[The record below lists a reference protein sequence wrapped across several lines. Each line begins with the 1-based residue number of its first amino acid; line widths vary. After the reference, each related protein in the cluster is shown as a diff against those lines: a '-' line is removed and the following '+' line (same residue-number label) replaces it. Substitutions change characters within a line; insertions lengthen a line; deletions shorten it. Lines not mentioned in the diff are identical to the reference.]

1 MDSMKKSK
9 FCILFVLFVIA
20 ADIAAVDAQIV
31 LKGKVTTREEEPVAF
46 AAVSLRGMR
55 DTTRLVET
63 AVTDMQGN
71 YAFGKHREGKYLLTI
86 QSLGFR
92 TLNDTVH
99 IRRSSLGNTYEM
111 RKDYL
116 LEEEATAID
125 DVVVVGTN
133 VTHYLDR
140 TVYRVTNADRRTA
153 VTGLDLT
160 NKVPQ
165 VTLDRINE
173 TVSSSDGAVTI
184 LVNGIAASAQELKT
198 ISPEEV
204 GQIEYYDLPPI
215 RYGGGNAVLNI
226 VTKEVRDGFYGG
238 IDLKHAVPVR
248 WLNDSFYL
256 RYNRGRSQLTFR
268 YYASWHKSDAQFV
281 DDEYRYALNGT
292 DYAQYLHTSG
302 GYRSFYND
310 FNLKYTNQLQDKYV
324 FQATFYPS
332 LRNNENHYDSQIEFL
347 EGATGMQRYG
357 NYRTESKIFNP
368 TLDLYFWRQLGRKQE
383 LIMAITGNYFDS
395 GLDTRSS
402 EYDSA
407 DDRPVFE
414 DFLTVDGRKYSA
426 IGQALYIKN
435 FEKVAFSV
443 GERFSYESNIAHTT
457 SWLSGDRQE
466 RTTRMNNY
474 LAAEVSGK
482 IKTKFSYRFSL
493 GVIASRT
500 VTAGNDS
507 WQWVFAPNVIAGYQI
522 SSSFIVKAGFSQA
535 NTSPSLGMLDDRIAM
550 ITQNIVSRGNPSLKN
565 GFRNSAFIGTG
576 YTNKW
581 LNINVTC
588 LYGYAKNPINY
599 YYRQD
604 GARYEYMPVND
615 RSSETCGI
623 NYALQLTP
631 FENDILTIKL
641 QGGVY
646 YTNLNS
652 GVLGR
657 VGYLRIPL
665 SYYIQ
670 FAWKNLSAF
679 YQGNIVTG
687 NMVPPMIVYSD
698 LGSGI
703 GIIYKYRNFAFSLS
717 CAHFLIRPES
727 RSHTID
733 GSAVWRKST
742 GSQRDSYNRVMLGVS
757 YNFGRGRVYNEAE
770 RHISNR
776 DEDSGL

>member
-1 MDSMKKSK
+1 MKKSK
-9 FCILFVLFVIA
+9 FCILFVLFVIV

-482 IKTKFSYRFSL
+482 IKTRFSYRFSL

-535 NTSPSLGMLDDRIAM
+535 NTSPSIGMLDDRIAM

-604 GARYEYMPVND
+604 GARYECMPVND

-717 CAHFLIRPES
+717 CANFLIRPES
-727 RSHTID
+727 RSHTIG

>member
-1 MDSMKKSK
+1 MKKSK

-31 LKGKVTTREEEPVAF
+31 SKGKVTTREEEPVAF

-482 IKTKFSYRFSL
+482 IKTRFSYRFSL

-535 NTSPSLGMLDDRIAM
+535 NTSPSIGMLDDRIAM

-717 CAHFLIRPES
+717 CANFLIRPES
-727 RSHTID
+727 RSHTIG

>member
-1 MDSMKKSK
+1 MKKSK
-9 FCILFVLFVIA
+9 FCILFVLFVIV

-99 IRRSSLGNTYEM
+99 IRRSSLGNTSEM

-482 IKTKFSYRFSL
+482 IKTRFSYRFSL

-535 NTSPSLGMLDDRIAM
+535 NTSPSIGMLDDRIAM

-717 CAHFLIRPES
+717 CANFLIRPES
-727 RSHTID
+727 RSHTIG

>member
-1 MDSMKKSK
+1 MKKSK

-482 IKTKFSYRFSL
+482 IKTRFSYRFSL

-500 VTAGNDS
+500 VTDGNDS

-535 NTSPSLGMLDDRIAM
+535 NTSPSIGMLDDRIAM

-717 CAHFLIRPES
+717 CANFLIRPES
-727 RSHTID
+727 RSHTIG

>member
-1 MDSMKKSK
+1 MKKSK

-20 ADIAAVDAQIV
+20 ANIAAVDAQIV

-226 VTKEVRDGFYGG
+226 VTQEVRDGFYGG

-347 EGATGMQRYG
+347 EGAAGMQRYG

>member
-1 MDSMKKSK
+1 MEAMKKSK
-9 FCILFVLFVIA
+9 FCILCVLFVIA
-20 ADIAAVDAQIV
+20 ADCAALNAQIV
-31 LKGKVTTREEEPVAF
+31 LKGQVTAPVEEPVAF
-46 AAVSLRGMR
+46 ATVSLRGMS
-55 DTTRLVET
+55 DTTRLVD
-63 AVTDMQGN
+63 AVVTDMRGE

-86 QSLGFR
+86 QSLGYR

-111 RKDYL
+111 LKDYV
-116 LEEEATAID
+116 LEEEATEID
-125 DVVVVGTN
+125 DVVVVGN
-133 VTHYLDR
+133 SVTHYLDR

-153 VTGLDLT
+153 VTSLDLT

-165 VTLDRINE
+165 ITLDRINE

-226 VTKEVRDGFYGG
+226 ITKEVKDGFFGG
-238 IDLKHAVPVR
+238 IDLKHAIPVR

-268 YYASWHKSDAQFV
+268 YYASWHKSDELFS
-281 DDEYRYALNGT
+281 DDEYRYSLNHT
-292 DYAQYLHTSG
+292 DYAQYLNVSG

-332 LRNNENHYDSQIEFL
+332 LRSYKNHYDSRIKFL
-347 EGATGMQRYG
+347 EDAAETQQYG
-357 NYRTESKIFNP
+357 NYRTESKVFNP
-368 TLDLYFWRQLGRKQE
+368 TLDLYFWKQLGRKQE
-383 LIMAITGNYFDS
+383 LIMVLTGNYFDS
-395 GLDTRSS
+395 KLDTRSN
-402 EYDSA
+402 EYYAVDES
-407 DDRPVFE
+407 PVFE

-435 FEKVAFSV
+435 FEKVTFTV
-443 GERFSYESNIAHTT
+443 GDRFSYESNIAHTT

-466 RTTRMNNY
+466 RTGRLSNY
-474 LAAEVSGK
+474 FAAEVSGK
-482 IKTKFSYRFSL
+482 IKSRFSYRFSL
-493 GVIASRT
+493 GVIATNT
-500 VTAGNDS
+500 VTDAIDS

-522 SSSFIVKAGFSQA
+522 SPSFIVKAGFSQV
-535 NTSPSLGMLDDRIAM
+535 NTSPSIGMLNDRTAM
-550 ITQNIVSRGNPSLKN
+550 ITQNIISRGNPFLEN
-565 GFRNSAFIGTG
+565 GFRNSAFISTG
-576 YTNKW
+576 YSNKW
-581 LNINVTC
+581 LNMNVTFQ
-588 LYGYAKNPINY
+588 YGYAKNPINY
-599 YYRQD
+599 YYRQE
-604 GARYEYMPVND
+604 GNLYEYMPLND

-623 NYALQLTP
+623 NYALQFTP
-631 FENDILTIKL
+631 FENDLLTIKL

-652 GVLGR
+652 GILGR
-657 VGYLRIPL
+657 VGYLQTPL

-670 FAWKNLSAF
+670 FAWKNFSAF

-687 NMVPPMIVYSD
+687 NMVPPMIVYSS

-703 GIIYKYRNFAFSLS
+703 GIIYKYKDFAFTVS
-717 CAHFLIRPES
+717 CANFLICPES
-727 RSHTID
+727 RSHTIN

>member
-1 MDSMKKSK
+1 MKKSK
-9 FCILFVLFVIA
+9 FCILFVLFVIV

-63 AVTDMQGN
+63 AITDMQGN

-482 IKTKFSYRFSL
+482 IKTRFSYRFSL

-535 NTSPSLGMLDDRIAM
+535 NTSPSIGMLDDRIAM

-652 GVLGR
+652 GVLGM

-717 CAHFLIRPES
+717 CANFLIRPES
-727 RSHTID
+727 RSHTIG

>member
-1 MDSMKKSK
+1 MKKSK

-482 IKTKFSYRFSL
+482 IKTRFSYRFSL

-535 NTSPSLGMLDDRIAM
+535 NTSPSIGMLDDRIAM

-717 CAHFLIRPES
+717 CANFLIRPES
-727 RSHTID
+727 RSHTIG

>member
-1 MDSMKKSK
+1 MKKSK

-226 VTKEVRDGFYGG
+226 VTQEVRDGFYGG

-347 EGATGMQRYG
+347 EGAAGMQRYG

-414 DFLTVDGRKYSA
+414 DVLTVDGRKYSA

-443 GERFSYESNIAHTT
+443 GERFAYESNIAHTT

-535 NTSPSLGMLDDRIAM
+535 NTSPSLGMLDDRTAM

-565 GFRNSAFIGTG
+565 GFRNSAFVGTG

-615 RSSETCGI
+615 KSSETCGI

-665 SYYIQ
+665 RYYIQ

-717 CAHFLIRPES
+717 CANFLIRPES

>member
-1 MDSMKKSK
+1 MKKSK

-20 ADIAAVDAQIV
+20 ANIAAVDAQIV

-173 TVSSSDGAVTI
+173 TVSSSDGEVTI

-522 SSSFIVKAGFSQA
+522 SSSFIVKAGFSQ
-535 NTSPSLGMLDDRIAM
+535 
-550 ITQNIVSRGNPSLKN
+550 
-565 GFRNSAFIGTG
+565 
-576 YTNKW
+576 
-581 LNINVTC
+581 
-588 LYGYAKNPINY
+588 
-599 YYRQD
+599 
-604 GARYEYMPVND
+604 
-615 RSSETCGI
+615 
-623 NYALQLTP
+623 
-631 FENDILTIKL
+631 
-641 QGGVY
+641 
-646 YTNLNS
+646 
-652 GVLGR
+652 
-657 VGYLRIPL
+657 
-665 SYYIQ
+665 SY
-670 FAWKNLSAF
+670 
-679 YQGNIVTG
+679 
-687 NMVPPMIVYSD
+687 
-698 LGSGI
+698 
-703 GIIYKYRNFAFSLS
+703 
-717 CAHFLIRPES
+717 
-727 RSHTID
+727 
-733 GSAVWRKST
+733 
-742 GSQRDSYNRVMLGVS
+742 DS
-757 YNFGRGRVYNEAE
+757 
-770 RHISNR
+770 
-776 DEDSGL
+776 

>member
-1 MDSMKKSK
+1 MKKSK

-482 IKTKFSYRFSL
+482 IKTRFSYRFSL

-535 NTSPSLGMLDDRIAM
+535 NTSPSIGMLDDRIAM

-641 QGGVY
+641 HGGVY
-646 YTNLNS
+646 YTKHNS

-717 CAHFLIRPES
+717 CANFLIRPES
-727 RSHTID
+727 RSHTIG

>member
-1 MDSMKKSK
+1 MKKSK

-111 RKDYL
+111 RKYYL

-482 IKTKFSYRFSL
+482 IKTRFSYRFSL

-535 NTSPSLGMLDDRIAM
+535 NTSPSIGMLDDRIAM

-717 CAHFLIRPES
+717 CANFLIRPES
-727 RSHTID
+727 RSHTIG

>member
-1 MDSMKKSK
+1 MKKSK
-9 FCILFVLFVIA
+9 FCILFVLFVIV

-426 IGQALYIKN
+426 IGQAHYIKN

-482 IKTKFSYRFSL
+482 IKTRFSYRFSL

-535 NTSPSLGMLDDRIAM
+535 NTSPSIGMLDDRIAM

-717 CAHFLIRPES
+717 CANFLIRPES

>member
-1 MDSMKKSK
+1 MKKSK

-482 IKTKFSYRFSL
+482 IKTRFSYRFSL
-493 GVIASRT
+493 GVIASHT
-500 VTAGNDS
+500 VTGENDS

-522 SSSFIVKAGFSQA
+522 SPSFIVKAGFSQV
-535 NTSPSLGMLDDRIAM
+535 NTSPSIGMLNDRTAM

-565 GFRNSAFIGTG
+565 GFRNSAFVGTG

-717 CAHFLIRPES
+717 CANFLIRPES
-727 RSHTID
+727 RSHTIG

>member
-1 MDSMKKSK
+1 MKKSK

-116 LEEEATAID
+116 LEEEVTAID

-133 VTHYLDR
+133 VTHYFDR

-204 GQIEYYDLPPI
+204 GQIGYYDLPPI

-482 IKTKFSYRFSL
+482 IKTRFSYRFSL

-535 NTSPSLGMLDDRIAM
+535 NTSPSIGMLDDRIAM

-717 CAHFLIRPES
+717 CANFLIRPES
-727 RSHTID
+727 RSHTIG

>member
-1 MDSMKKSK
+1 
-9 FCILFVLFVIA
+9 
-20 ADIAAVDAQIV
+20 
-31 LKGKVTTREEEPVAF
+31 
-46 AAVSLRGMR
+46 
-55 DTTRLVET
+55 
-63 AVTDMQGN
+63 
-71 YAFGKHREGKYLLTI
+71 
-86 QSLGFR
+86 
-92 TLNDTVH
+92 
-99 IRRSSLGNTYEM
+99 
-111 RKDYL
+111 
-116 LEEEATAID
+116 
-125 DVVVVGTN
+125 
-133 VTHYLDR
+133 
-140 TVYRVTNADRRTA
+140 
-153 VTGLDLT
+153 
-160 NKVPQ
+160 
-165 VTLDRINE
+165 
-173 TVSSSDGAVTI
+173 
-184 LVNGIAASAQELKT
+184 
-198 ISPEEV
+198 
-204 GQIEYYDLPPI
+204 
-215 RYGGGNAVLNI
+215 
-226 VTKEVRDGFYGG
+226 
-238 IDLKHAVPVR
+238 
-248 WLNDSFYL
+248 
-256 RYNRGRSQLTFR
+256 
-268 YYASWHKSDAQFV
+268 
-281 DDEYRYALNGT
+281 
-292 DYAQYLHTSG
+292 
-302 GYRSFYND
+302 
-310 FNLKYTNQLQDKYV
+310 
-324 FQATFYPS
+324 
-332 LRNNENHYDSQIEFL
+332 
-347 EGATGMQRYG
+347 
-357 NYRTESKIFNP
+357 
-368 TLDLYFWRQLGRKQE
+368 
-383 LIMAITGNYFDS
+383 
-395 GLDTRSS
+395 
-402 EYDSA
+402 
-407 DDRPVFE
+407 
-414 DFLTVDGRKYSA
+414 
-426 IGQALYIKN
+426 
-435 FEKVAFSV
+435 
-443 GERFSYESNIAHTT
+443 
-457 SWLSGDRQE
+457 
-466 RTTRMNNY
+466 MNNY

-482 IKTKFSYRFSL
+482 IKTRFSYRFSL

-615 RSSETCGI
+615 KSSETCGI

-717 CAHFLIRPES
+717 CANFLIRPES

>member
-1 MDSMKKSK
+1 MKKSK
-9 FCILFVLFVIA
+9 FCILLVLFVIA

-63 AVTDMQGN
+63 AVTDMQGD

-173 TVSSSDGAVTI
+173 TVSSSDGEVTI

-292 DYAQYLHTSG
+292 NYAQYLHTSG

-443 GERFSYESNIAHTT
+443 GERFAYESNIAHTT

-482 IKTKFSYRFSL
+482 IKTRFSYRFSL

-500 VTAGNDS
+500 VTGENDS

-522 SSSFIVKAGFSQA
+522 SPSFIVKAGFSQV
-535 NTSPSLGMLDDRIAM
+535 NTSPSIGMLNDRTAM

-565 GFRNSAFIGTG
+565 GFRNSAFVGTG

-717 CAHFLIRPES
+717 CANFLIRPES
-727 RSHTID
+727 RSHTIG

>member
-1 MDSMKKSK
+1 MKKSK

-20 ADIAAVDAQIV
+20 ANIAAVDAQIV

-226 VTKEVRDGFYGG
+226 VTQEVRDGFYGG

-482 IKTKFSYRFSL
+482 IKTRFSYRFSL

-522 SSSFIVKAGFSQA
+522 ASSFIVKAGFSQA
-535 NTSPSLGMLDDRIAM
+535 NTSPSLGMLDDRTAM

-565 GFRNSAFIGTG
+565 GFRNSAFVGTG

-615 RSSETCGI
+615 KSSETCGI

-665 SYYIQ
+665 RYYIQ

-717 CAHFLIRPES
+717 CANFLIRPES

>member
-1 MDSMKKSK
+1 M
-9 FCILFVLFVIA
+9 
-20 ADIAAVDAQIV
+20 
-31 LKGKVTTREEEPVAF
+31 
-46 AAVSLRGMR
+46 
-55 DTTRLVET
+55 
-63 AVTDMQGN
+63 
-71 YAFGKHREGKYLLTI
+71 
-86 QSLGFR
+86 
-92 TLNDTVH
+92 
-99 IRRSSLGNTYEM
+99 
-111 RKDYL
+111 
-116 LEEEATAID
+116 
-125 DVVVVGTN
+125 
-133 VTHYLDR
+133 
-140 TVYRVTNADRRTA
+140 
-153 VTGLDLT
+153 
-160 NKVPQ
+160 
-165 VTLDRINE
+165 
-173 TVSSSDGAVTI
+173 
-184 LVNGIAASAQELKT
+184 
-198 ISPEEV
+198 
-204 GQIEYYDLPPI
+204 
-215 RYGGGNAVLNI
+215 
-226 VTKEVRDGFYGG
+226 
-238 IDLKHAVPVR
+238 
-248 WLNDSFYL
+248 
-256 RYNRGRSQLTFR
+256 TFR

-332 LRNNENHYDSQIEFL
+332 LRNNENHYDSQIDVL
-347 EGATGMQRYG
+347 EGAAGMQRYG

-443 GERFSYESNIAHTT
+443 GERFAYESNIAHTA

-482 IKTKFSYRFSL
+482 IKTRFSYRFSL

-522 SSSFIVKAGFSQA
+522 SSYFIVKAGFSQA

-615 RSSETCGI
+615 KSSETCGI

-717 CAHFLIRPES
+717 CANFLIRPES
-727 RSHTID
+727 RSHTIG

>member
-1 MDSMKKSK
+1 M
-9 FCILFVLFVIA
+9 FVLFVIA

-482 IKTKFSYRFSL
+482 IKTRFSYRFSL

-535 NTSPSLGMLDDRIAM
+535 NTSPSIGMLDDRIAM

-717 CAHFLIRPES
+717 CANFLIRPES
-727 RSHTID
+727 RSHTIG

>member
-1 MDSMKKSK
+1 MKKSK
-9 FCILFVLFVIA
+9 FCILLVLFVIA

-63 AVTDMQGN
+63 AVTDMQGD

-357 NYRTESKIFNP
+357 NYGTESKIFNP

-493 GVIASRT
+493 GVIASHT
-500 VTAGNDS
+500 VTGENDS

-631 FENDILTIKL
+631 FANDILTIKL

-717 CAHFLIRPES
+717 CANFLIRPES
-727 RSHTID
+727 RSHTIG

-742 GSQRDSYNRVMLGVS
+742 GSQRDSYNRVMLGMS
-757 YNFGRGRVYNEAE
+757 YNFGRGRTYTEAE

>member
-1 MDSMKKSK
+1 MKKSK

-116 LEEEATAID
+116 LEEEVTAID

-133 VTHYLDR
+133 VTHYFDR

-482 IKTKFSYRFSL
+482 IKTRFSYRFSL

-535 NTSPSLGMLDDRIAM
+535 NTSPSIGMLDDRIAM

-717 CAHFLIRPES
+717 CANFLIRPES
-727 RSHTID
+727 RSHTIG

>member
-1 MDSMKKSK
+1 MKKSK
-9 FCILFVLFVIA
+9 FCILFVLFVIV

-482 IKTKFSYRFSL
+482 IKTRFSYRFSL

-535 NTSPSLGMLDDRIAM
+535 NTSPSIGMLDDRIAM

-581 LNINVTC
+581 LNINVPC

-717 CAHFLIRPES
+717 CANFLIRPES
-727 RSHTID
+727 RSHTIG